1 MSAPLTP
8 WQSGFGM
15 LEPFRK
21 EMEEMMQRFFGDA
34 TTPTRVVQSWTPR
47 VDVEETEKEI
57 LVKADLPGVD
67 PKNIEISIENG
78 LLTVRGEKKEEKEDK
93 QKNYHR
99 IERFTGSFQRTIALP
114 SSADPEKVTATSTHG
129 VVTITIPKKAE
140 AQPKRI
146 VVTPK

>member
-1 MSAPLTP
+1 VK
-8 WQSGFGM
+8 
-15 LEPFRK
+15 RK
-21 EMEEMMQRFFGDA
+21 
-34 TTPTRVVQSWTPR
+34 
-47 VDVEETEKEI
+47 
-57 LVKADLPGVD
+57 
-67 PKNIEISIENG
+67 
-78 LLTVRGEKKEEKEDK
+78 KKK
-93 QKNYHR
+93 KNYHR